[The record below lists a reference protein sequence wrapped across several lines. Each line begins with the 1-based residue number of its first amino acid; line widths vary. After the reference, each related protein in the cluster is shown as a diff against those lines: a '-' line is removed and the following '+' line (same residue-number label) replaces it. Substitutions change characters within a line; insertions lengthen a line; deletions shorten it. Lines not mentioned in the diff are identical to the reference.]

1 MDLEIKNFKNFLQK
15 HNCLVPMDFITKYY
29 ILTKNNFI
37 SLIDC
42 VYWLKVSRDSI
53 VKTLKRT

>member
-1 MDLEIKNFKNFLQK
+1 MNLEIKNFKIFLQK
-15 HNCLVPMDFITKYY
+15 HKCVVPIEFITKYY

-42 VYWLKVSRDSI
+42 V
-53 VKTLKRT
+53 